1 MLLIIALVIA
11 SLFTYFLKDKL
22 KQYPNIF
29 YIGAAVVTIVIFSLR
44 TVAMPQFVRQNIV
57 GIFAKGTIGTAFFII
72 VMITGAL
79 PRGSKLIGPLMRIRG
94 ELSIMA
100 AILVL
105 SHNLTYGMTYFK
117 MLFSAPAALPA
128 VQRCAAVISLILIV
142 LMIGLT
148 VISFPAVRKKMNPK
162 KWKQIQRS
170 AYVFYGLLYVHIML
184 INIPY
189 ARMGLHMY
197 AVNVLV
203 YSIVFAGY
211 AAMRIRKWVFTKNPD
226 ADSIFIKKVSVAVS
240 VCAVLV
246 CTVAFSMCFMRNGNK
261 VSAQETAAD
270 KTLSQTQTEKGVKKN
285 GEAGTTSEVLNADG
299 VTQAQQTPGET
310 GEDGTGD
317 SQEAQEN
324 ENAQDGENAAAAA
337 VENTAGEENRQ
348 GKQDTDSQ
356 NSGSSGAT
364 SDSGNDTN
372 SSAGGSSGS
381 DSGSA
386 GQPAEEKT
394 EAAPKPTEAPR
405 TFKADG
411 DYTGTAVCDT
421 YGYTVTVVVTISG
434 DAVTGVSASATAGGA
449 DEMFFSQ
456 ANAKVPGAILANGG
470 VSGVDG
476 VSGATK
482 SSNAIKAAYTSAYQ
496 SAKN

>member
-11 SLFTYFLKDKL
+11 SLFVYFLKDKL

-128 VQRCAAVISLILIV
+128 VQRCAAVISLMLIV

-170 AYVFYGLLYVHIML
+170 AYVFYGLLYVHIIL

-211 AAMRIRKWVFTKNPD
+211 AAMRIRKWVLTKNPD

-299 VTQAQQTPGET
+299 VTQEQQISGES
-310 GEDGTGD
+310 GDSAGD

-348 GKQDTDSQ
+348 EKQDTDSQ

-372 SSAGGSSGS
+372 SSAGGSS

-386 GQPAEEKT
+386 GQTAEEKT
-394 EAAPKPTEAPR
+394 EAAPAATQASR

-411 DYTGTAVCDT
+411 DYPGTAVCDT

>member
-128 VQRCAAVISLILIV
+128 VQRCAAVLSLILIV

-148 VISFPAVRKKMNPK
+148 VISFPAVRKKMNSK

-211 AAMRIRKWVFTKNPD
+211 AAMRIRKWVLTKNPD

-299 VTQAQQTPGET
+299 VTQEQQISGES
-310 GEDGTGD
+310 GDSAGD
-317 SQEAQEN
+317 SQEVQEN

-348 GKQDTDSQ
+348 EKQDTDSQ

-372 SSAGGSSGS
+372 SSAGGSS

-386 GQPAEEKT
+386 GQTAEEKT
-394 EAAPKPTEAPR
+394 EAAPAATQASR

>member
-128 VQRCAAVISLILIV
+128 AQRCAAVISLMLIV

-170 AYVFYGLLYVHIML
+170 AYVFYGLLYVYIML

-211 AAMRIRKWVFTKNPD
+211 AAMRIRKWVLTKNPD

-299 VTQAQQTPGET
+299 VTQAQQTSGES
-310 GEDGTGD
+310 GDGTGD

-337 VENTAGEENRQ
+337 VENTAGEENGQ
-348 GKQDTDSQ
+348 EKQDADSQ
-356 NSGSSGAT
+356 NSGSSGT
-364 SDSGNDTN
+364 VSESGNDTN

-386 GQPAEEKT
+386 GQTAEEKT
-394 EAAPKPTEAPR
+394 EAAPAATQAPR

-421 YGYTVTVVVTISG
+421 YGYMVTVVVTISG

>member
-11 SLFTYFLKDKL
+11 SLFVYFLKDKL

-29 YIGAAVVTIVIFSLR
+29 YMGAAAVTIVIFSLR

-128 VQRCAAVISLILIV
+128 AQRCAAVISLMLIV

-170 AYVFYGLLYVHIML
+170 AYVFYGLLYVHIIL

-211 AAMRIRKWVFTKNPD
+211 AAMRIRKWVLTKNPD

-240 VCAVLV
+240 ECAVLV

-285 GEAGTTSEVLNADG
+285 GEAGTTATASNADG
-299 VTQAQQTPGET
+299 VTQEQQTSGES
-310 GEDGTGD
+310 GDSAGD

-324 ENAQDGENAAAAA
+324 ENAQDGENAATAA
-337 VENTAGEENRQ
+337 VENTAGEENGQ
-348 GKQDTDSQ
+348 EKQDADSQ
-356 NSGSSGAT
+356 NSGSSST
-364 SDSGNDTN
+364 VSESGNDTN

-386 GQPAEEKT
+386 GQTAEEKT
-394 EAAPKPTEAPR
+394 EAAPAATQAPR

-421 YGYTVTVVVTISG
+421 YGYMVTVVVTISG

>member
-11 SLFTYFLKDKL
+11 SLFVYFLKDKL

-128 VQRCAAVISLILIV
+128 VQRCAAVISLMLIV

-197 AVNVLV
+197 AANVLV

-211 AAMRIRKWVFTKNPD
+211 AAMRIRKWVLTKNPD

-285 GEAGTTSEVLNADG
+285 GEAGTTATASNADG
-299 VTQAQQTPGET
+299 VTQEQQTSGES
-310 GEDGTGD
+310 GDSAGD

-348 GKQDTDSQ
+348 EKQDTDSQ
-356 NSGSSGAT
+356 NSGSSGT
-364 SDSGNDTN
+364 VSESGSDTN
-372 SSAGGSSGS
+372 S
-381 DSGSA
+381 SA

-470 VSGVDG
+470 ASGVDG

>member
-11 SLFTYFLKDKL
+11 SLFVYFLKDKL

-211 AAMRIRKWVFTKNPD
+211 AAMRIRKWLLTKNPD

-246 CTVAFSMCFMRNGNK
+246 CTAAFSICFMRNGNK

-270 KTLSQTQTEKGVKKN
+270 KTSGQTQTEKGVKKN
-285 GEAGTTSEVLNADG
+285 GEAGTTSEVLNPVIAQ
-299 VTQAQQTPGET
+299 VIHRKHRRTRTRRTVKMRQRRQLKTQPERRIDRKNRTLTVRIPEVQARHQTAEMIQT
-310 GEDGTGD
+310 AVRAEVRVRT
-317 SQEAQEN
+317 
-324 ENAQDGENAAAAA
+324 AA
-337 VENTAGEENRQ
+337 VRVSRRKKKQKQHQNRQ
-348 GKQDTDSQ
+348 KHREHLRRTAIIRELPYAIHTDT
-356 NSGSSGAT
+356 
-364 SDSGNDTN
+364 
-372 SSAGGSSGS
+372 
-381 DSGSA
+381 
-386 GQPAEEKT
+386 
-394 EAAPKPTEAPR
+394 R
-405 TFKADG
+405 
-411 DYTGTAVCDT
+411 
-421 YGYTVTVVVTISG
+421 
-434 DAVTGVSASATAGGA
+434 
-449 DEMFFSQ
+449 
-456 ANAKVPGAILANGG
+456 LRLL
-470 VSGVDG
+470 
-476 VSGATK
+476 
-482 SSNAIKAAYTSAYQ
+482 
-496 SAKN
+496 

>member
-11 SLFTYFLKDKL
+11 SLFVYFLKDKL

-128 VQRCAAVISLILIV
+128 VQRCAAVISLMLIV

-170 AYVFYGLLYVHIML
+170 AYVFYGLLYVHIIL

-211 AAMRIRKWVFTKNPD
+211 AAMRIRKWVLTKNPD

-299 VTQAQQTPGET
+299 VTQEQQISGES
-310 GEDGTGD
+310 GDSAGD

-348 GKQDTDSQ
+348 EKQDTDSQ

-372 SSAGGSSGS
+372 SSAGGSS

-386 GQPAEEKT
+386 GQTAEEKT
-394 EAAPKPTEAPR
+394 EAAPAATQASR

-482 SSNAIKAAYTSAYQ
+482 SSNAINEAYTSAYQ

>member
-11 SLFTYFLKDKL
+11 SLFVYFLKDKL

-79 PRGSKLIGPLMRIRG
+79 PRGSKFIGPLMRIRG

-128 VQRCAAVISLILIV
+128 VQRCAAVISLMLIV

-148 VISFPAVRKKMNPK
+148 VISFPVVRKKMNPK

-189 ARMGLHMY
+189 ASMGLHMY

-211 AAMRIRKWVFTKNPD
+211 AAMRIRKWVLTKNPD

-270 KTLSQTQTEKGVKKN
+270 KTPGQTQTEKGVKKN

-299 VTQAQQTPGET
+299 VTQEQQTSGES
-310 GEDGTGD
+310 GD
-317 SQEAQEN
+317 SAGESQEVQEN

-348 GKQDTDSQ
+348 EKQDTDSQ

>member
-11 SLFTYFLKDKL
+11 SLFVYFLKDKL

-29 YIGAAVVTIVIFSLR
+29 YMGAAAVTIVIFSLR

-128 VQRCAAVISLILIV
+128 AQRCAAVISLMLIV

-170 AYVFYGLLYVHIML
+170 AYVFYGLLYVHIIL

-211 AAMRIRKWVFTKNPD
+211 AAMRIRKWVLTKNPD

-285 GEAGTTSEVLNADG
+285 GEAGTTATASNADG
-299 VTQAQQTPGET
+299 VTQEQQTSGES
-310 GEDGTGD
+310 GDSAGD

-324 ENAQDGENAAAAA
+324 ENAQDGENAATAA

-348 GKQDTDSQ
+348 EKQDTDSQ
-356 NSGSSGAT
+356 NSGSSGT
-364 SDSGNDTN
+364 VSESGSDTN
-372 SSAGGSSGS
+372 S
-381 DSGSA
+381 SA
-386 GQPAEEKT
+386 GQPAEERT

>member
-11 SLFTYFLKDKL
+11 SLFVYFLKDKL

-128 VQRCAAVISLILIV
+128 VQRCAAVISLMLIV

-211 AAMRIRKWVFTKNPD
+211 TAMRIRKWVLTKNPD

-299 VTQAQQTPGET
+299 VTQEQQISGES
-310 GEDGTGD
+310 GDSAGD

-348 GKQDTDSQ
+348 EKQDTDSQ
-356 NSGSSGAT
+356 NSGSSGT
-364 SDSGNDTN
+364 VSESGSDTN

-381 DSGSA
+381 DSSSA

-482 SSNAIKAAYTSAYQ
+482 SSNAIKAADTSGYQ

>member
-11 SLFTYFLKDKL
+11 SLFVYFLKDKL

-79 PRGSKLIGPLMRIRG
+79 PRGSKFIGPLMRIRG

-128 VQRCAAVISLILIV
+128 AQRCAVVISLMLIV

-170 AYVFYGLLYVHIML
+170 AYVFYGLLYVHIIL

-189 ARMGLHMY
+189 ARIGLHMY

-211 AAMRIRKWVFTKNPD
+211 AAMRIRKWVLTKNPD

-285 GEAGTTSEVLNADG
+285 GEAGTTATASNADG
-299 VTQAQQTPGET
+299 VTQEQQISGESGDSA
-310 GEDGTGD
+310 GE

-348 GKQDTDSQ
+348 EKQDTDSQ

-364 SDSGNDTN
+364 
-372 SSAGGSSGS
+372 S

>member
-11 SLFTYFLKDKL
+11 SLFVYFLKDKL

-79 PRGSKLIGPLMRIRG
+79 PRGSKFIGPLMRIRG

-128 VQRCAAVISLILIV
+128 VQRCAAVISLMLIV

-148 VISFPAVRKKMNPK
+148 VISFPVVRKKMNPK

-211 AAMRIRKWVFTKNPD
+211 AAMRIRKWVLTKNPD
-226 ADSIFIKKVSVAVS
+226 ADSIFIKKVSVTVS

-270 KTLSQTQTEKGVKKN
+270 KTPGQTQTEKGVKKN

-299 VTQAQQTPGET
+299 VTQEQQTSGES
-310 GEDGTGD
+310 GD
-317 SQEAQEN
+317 SAGESQEVQEN

-348 GKQDTDSQ
+348 EKQDTDSQ

>member
-11 SLFTYFLKDKL
+11 SLFVYFLKDKL
-22 KQYPNIF
+22 KQHPNIF
-29 YIGAAVVTIVIFSLR
+29 YIGAAVVTIVIFSLH

-128 VQRCAAVISLILIV
+128 VQRCAAVISLMLIV

-148 VISFPAVRKKMNPK
+148 VISFPAVRKKMNSK

-211 AAMRIRKWVFTKNPD
+211 AAMRIRKWVLTKNPD

-285 GEAGTTSEVLNADG
+285 GEAGTTAEVLNADG
-299 VTQAQQTPGET
+299 VTQEQQTSGES
-310 GEDGTGD
+310 GDSAGD

-348 GKQDTDSQ
+348 EKQDTDSQ
-356 NSGSSGAT
+356 NSGSSGT
-364 SDSGNDTN
+364 VSESGSDTN

-381 DSGSA
+381 DSSSA

-482 SSNAIKAAYTSAYQ
+482 SSNAIKTAYTSAYQ

>member
-11 SLFTYFLKDKL
+11 SLFVYFLKDKL

-79 PRGSKLIGPLMRIRG
+79 PRGSKFIGPLMRIRG

-128 VQRCAAVISLILIV
+128 VQRCAAVISLMLIV

-148 VISFPAVRKKMNPK
+148 VISFPVVRKKMNPK

-211 AAMRIRKWVFTKNPD
+211 AAMRIRKWVLTKNPD

-270 KTLSQTQTEKGVKKN
+270 KTPGQTQTEKGVKKN

-299 VTQAQQTPGET
+299 VAQEQQTSGES
-310 GEDGTGD
+310 GD
-317 SQEAQEN
+317 SAGESQEVQEN

-348 GKQDTDSQ
+348 EKQDTDSQ

>member
-44 TVAMPQFVRQNIV
+44 TVAMPLFVRQNIV

-148 VISFPAVRKKMNPK
+148 VISFPAARKKMNPK

-189 ARMGLHMY
+189 ARMGLRIY

-211 AAMRIRKWVFTKNPD
+211 AAMRIRKWVLTKNPD
-226 ADSIFIKKVSVAVS
+226 ADSAFIKKISAVVS
-240 VCAVLV
+240 VCAVIV
-246 CTVAFSMCFMRNGNK
+246 CATAFSMCFMQTQNK

-285 GEAGTTSEVLNADG
+285 GEAGTTATASNADG
-299 VTQAQQTPGET
+299 VTQEQQTSGES
-310 GEDGTGD
+310 GDSAGD

-348 GKQDTDSQ
+348 EKQDTDSQ

-372 SSAGGSSGS
+372 SSAGGSS

-386 GQPAEEKT
+386 GQTAEEKT
-394 EAAPKPTEAPR
+394 EAAPAATQASR

-411 DYTGTAVCDT
+411 DYMGTAVCDT

-449 DEMFFSQ
+449 DEMFFLQ

>member
-11 SLFTYFLKDKL
+11 SLFIYFLKDKL

-44 TVAMPQFVRQNIV
+44 TVAMPLFVRQNIV

-72 VMITGAL
+72 VMVTGAL

-128 VQRCAAVISLILIV
+128 AQRCAAVISLILIV

-148 VISFPAVRKKMNPK
+148 VISFPAVRKKMNSK

-211 AAMRIRKWVFTKNPD
+211 AAMRIRKWVLTKNPD
-226 ADSIFIKKVSVAVS
+226 ADSIFIKKVSVSVS
-240 VCAVLV
+240 
-246 CTVAFSMCFMRNGNK
+246 
-261 VSAQETAAD
+261 
-270 KTLSQTQTEKGVKKN
+270 
-285 GEAGTTSEVLNADG
+285 
-299 VTQAQQTPGET
+299 P
-310 GEDGTGD
+310 
-317 SQEAQEN
+317 
-324 ENAQDGENAAAAA
+324 
-337 VENTAGEENRQ
+337 RQ
-348 GKQDTDSQ
+348 YLYRY
-356 NSGSSGAT
+356 
-364 SDSGNDTN
+364 
-372 SSAGGSSGS
+372 
-381 DSGSA
+381 
-386 GQPAEEKT
+386 P
-394 EAAPKPTEAPR
+394 
-405 TFKADG
+405 
-411 DYTGTAVCDT
+411 
-421 YGYTVTVVVTISG
+421 
-434 DAVTGVSASATAGGA
+434 SAS
-449 DEMFFSQ
+449 
-456 ANAKVPGAILANGG
+456 L
-470 VSGVDG
+470 
-476 VSGATK
+476 
-482 SSNAIKAAYTSAYQ
+482 
-496 SAKN
+496 

>member
-11 SLFTYFLKDKL
+11 SLFVYFLKDKL

-128 VQRCAAVISLILIV
+128 VQRCAAVISLMLIV

-299 VTQAQQTPGET
+299 VTQEQQISGES
-310 GEDGTGD
+310 GDSAGD

-348 GKQDTDSQ
+348 EKQDTDSQ

-372 SSAGGSSGS
+372 SSAG
-381 DSGSA
+381 
-386 GQPAEEKT
+386 QPAEERK

>member
-128 VQRCAAVISLILIV
+128 VQRCAAVLSLILIV

-148 VISFPAVRKKMNPK
+148 VISFPAVRKKMNSK

-211 AAMRIRKWVFTKNPD
+211 AAMRIRKWVLTKNPD

-299 VTQAQQTPGET
+299 VTQEQQISGES
-310 GEDGTGD
+310 GDSAGD
-317 SQEAQEN
+317 SQEVQEN

-348 GKQDTDSQ
+348 EKQDTDSQ
-356 NSGSSGAT
+356 NSGSSGT
-364 SDSGNDTN
+364 VSESGSDTN
-372 SSAGGSSGS
+372 SSAGGSS

-386 GQPAEEKT
+386 GQTAEEKT
-394 EAAPKPTEAPR
+394 EAAPAATQASR